1 MSAWVC
7 VCGHARAYIGIRDR
21 TEGGSVEV
29 SIFPHSEAVCL
40 HAPTHTR
47 CVAALSFPES
57 PCVKETDGALFRKR
71 MQTERRMG
79 GRTGG
84 RSCKADSELCWR

>member
-1 MSAWVC
+1 M
-7 VCGHARAYIGIRDR
+7 
-21 TEGGSVEV
+21 
-29 SIFPHSEAVCL
+29 CL

-84 RSCKADSELCWR
+84 GVVKQTLSCVGGDLRETCDLFKNCLEIQSYLRECQ